1 MIPLTVGE
9 VMTSPVETVTEGL
22 TATEAARRMREFGVG
37 GLPVLDGGR
46 VRGLVTES
54 DVLEVVAAGL
64 NPAET
69 HLGVCM
75 STPVV
80 TATPEENIMDVAAR
94 MREHSVRRVPVLDG
108 DELVGIVTTTDLA
121 HYLPRLRATILRER
135 TAVRLPPPG

>member
-22 TATEAARRMREFGVG
+22 TATEAAR
-37 GLPVLDGGR
+37 
-46 VRGLVTES
+46 
-54 DVLEVVAAGL
+54 
-64 NPAET
+64 
-69 HLGVCM
+69 
-75 STPVV
+75 
-80 TATPEENIMDVAAR
+80 R